1 MIHRHS
7 CWQMYIVDLT
17 RVQSYSFQVPQH
29 ADTVELK
36 RCRLNK
42 TNQGEHAGPLYFQ
55 KEQNKLLYCLEWSS
69 PTMSYWV
76 VLVFGNVWL
85 FKRGPCL
92 FFLLLQI
99 VLGLFLTSRQI
110 FALFIG
116 WFIRWGGGGF
126 VCFFGEPFGWTCTC
140 VVTCVLQMLNF
151 SPLCRTIGFI
161 DLWFF
166 YFCFEFVPLC
176 PFTLLYVKHLT
187 VNLILVFFPLQAHL
201 ILKHKFICPQS
212 EVGLWYVLML
222 LGCTLFSVLKKKDKK
237 TPKEV

>member
-29 ADTVELK
+29 AATVELK

-69 PTMSYWV
+69 PTMSCWV

-99 VLGLFLTSRQI
+99 VLVFFNVTANICSFYWVVYSVGVFFLFVFWRAVWMNLHLCCDVRATNVKLFTSLSDYRVHWPVIFLFLFWICASVSIHAPVCQTSNCE
-110 FALFIG
+110 FDT
-116 WFIRWGGGGF
+116 
-126 VCFFGEPFGWTCTC
+126 CFFFPPSP
-140 VVTCVLQMLNF
+140 LNF
-151 SPLCRTIGFI
+151 KAQL
-161 DLWFF
+161 
-166 YFCFEFVPLC
+166 
-176 PFTLLYVKHLT
+176 HLSSVWSRLMIC
-187 VNLILVFFPLQAHL
+187 VNVVRVHIVF
-201 ILKHKFICPQS
+201 S
-212 EVGLWYVLML
+212 
-222 LGCTLFSVLKKKDKK
+222 LKKKDKK